1 MVAVP
6 LVVPLIVTGEVDPK
20 EQVIS
25 TLAGGA
31 QVRLTIPVKPVP
43 GTTVMVEVP
52 EPPGALIV
60 TAAPETVN
68 PLAIVSVMAAE
79 VDVE

>member
-1 MVAVP
+1 MVAVA
-6 LVVPLIVTGEVDPK
+6 VVAPLIVTGVVDPK

-25 TLAGGA
+25 TPAGGT
-31 QVRLTIPVKPVP
+31 QVRLTMPVKPVP
-43 GTTVMVEVP
+43 GTTVLVEVP

-60 TAAPETVN
+60 TAVPETVN
-68 PLAIVSVMAAE
+68 PLTMVSVMVAE

>member
-1 MVAVP
+1 VAVP
-6 LVVPLIVTGEVDPK
+6 LVVPLIVTGVVDPK

-52 EPPGALIV
+52 TPPGALIV
-60 TAAPETVN
+60 TAVPETVN
-68 PLAIVSVMAAE
+68 PVLMVSLMVAE